1 MEHVHRDLLLMHM
14 QRLPMLLLTAR
25 TPIHPPA
32 AAVFLR
38 RMALAIDAAVRA
50 SSLLGQHG
58 APPPEQRNGGG
69 APPAPSAPAPQQ
81 QQQHPGRRQA
91 VHALQLVRARPFYGY
106 QPKEQLYIKVVL

>member
-1 MEHVHRDLLLMHM
+1 
-14 QRLPMLLLTAR
+14 MLCSL
-25 TPIHPPA
+25 PPA

-58 APPPEQRNGGG
+58 APG
-69 APPAPSAPAPQQ
+69 PAPAHG
-81 QQQHPGRRQA
+81 QQQHQQHQQHAGRRQA

-106 QPKEQLYIKVVL
+106 QPNEQLFIKVVGTGWM